1 MLPFTY
7 LPQPFCM
14 SLLVSIGT
22 ANPEYGIDQLSIHAF
37 METLYNA
44 NADERKK
51 LKLLYER
58 SGIAQRYSVVPDY
71 NLDLQ
76 KRELFAFTHNLE
88 PFPSLE
94 KRMELYHQYA
104 APLAVKAV
112 NNAFQNQTISLADVT
127 HLITV
132 SCTGMSAPGLDLQ
145 LLELLHLPMH
155 THRTSVNFMGCYA
168 AVHALKIADAIATA
182 QPNAVVVI
190 ASVELCTL
198 HFQKT
203 TDYDNL
209 TANALFADGAAAC
222 IITGNNVASPKT
234 IKLTG
239 FYSEVFVSG
248 KQDMAWQLSSTGFLM
263 TLSAYIPKLIESNIA
278 AFMDKALAHY
288 ELPLAD
294 VNAWCIH
301 PGGRKILEA
310 LSTQLQLQP
319 NALQHSYAVLK
330 EYGNMSSPTILY
342 VFKKMLED
350 DSIQGNIVGAAFGP
364 GLTMETFFAQK

>member
-1 MLPFTY
+1 
-7 LPQPFCM
+7 M
-14 SLLVSIGT
+14 SKLISIGT
-22 ANPEYGIDQLSIHAF
+22 ANPAYAIDQLSIYDF
-37 METLYNA
+37 MDQLYNA
-44 NADERKK
+44 SDDERKK
-51 LKLLYER
+51 LKLMYER
-58 SGIAQRYSVVPDY
+58 SGITQRYSVVPDY
-71 NLDLQ
+71 NLGLQ

-94 KRMELYHQYA
+94 KRMALYHQHA
-104 APLAVKAV
+104 APLAVQAIH
-112 NNAFQNQTISLADVT
+112 NAFINQPVSLKDVT

-145 LLELLHLPMH
+145 LLEQLHLPMH

-182 QPNAVVVI
+182 QPNAVVLI

-222 IITGNNVASPKT
+222 IVTGNNQSSPHMA
-234 IKLTG
+234 ILHG

-278 AFMDKALAHY
+278 GFMNKALNQY
-288 ELPLAD
+288 QLTLKD
-294 VNAWCIH
+294 VNGWCIH

-310 LSTQLQLQP
+310 LQLQLQLAP
-319 NALQHSYAVLK
+319 TALQHSYAVLK
-330 EYGNMSSPTILY
+330 EYGNMSSPTILF
-342 VFKKMLED
+342 VLKRMLED
-350 DSIQGNIVGAAFGP
+350 AGIEGNLIGAAFGP
-364 GLTMETFFAQK
+364 GLTMETFLIQK